1 MKRMMIAAVVAAG
14 LATAGLVVGCESMKK
29 DRDDHAGHAGHGG
42 HAEHAEHDGTTEV
55 AVSMTEVPRPV
66 SNAFTKNHPG
76 ARAVSVKKETYADG
90 LVHYEFEWTDND
102 GTKRE
107 AEYSAEGEELDEH

>member
-1 MKRMMIAAVVAAG
+1 MKRMMIAAVVA
-14 LATAGLVVGCESMKK
+14 AGLVVGCESMKK
-29 DRDDHAGHAGHGG
+29 DRDDHA
-42 HAEHAEHDGTTEV
+42 EHDGTTEV
-55 AVSMTEVPRPV
+55 AVSMTEVPKPV
-66 SNAFTKNHPG
+66 SAAFTKNHPG

-107 AEYSAEGEELDEH
+107 AEYSADGEELDEH